1 MFQWPWKSAKKIERK
16 SGITSIPVNPNSFL
30 GFALT
35 GGGSVTAQQAAVWY
49 RTNSAVA
56 TAVDII
62 AESFEQ
68 ILPVLEITDK
78 SGNKTFEDDSEVIQ
92 LLKKPN
98 GFQTW
103 QEFAG
108 GLSRH
113 YLLNHDSHMAGLG
126 NVRREPIEVYAI
138 KPQNVSVTEDFVDSF
153 PASYIVP
160 QGAGRGTY
168 SRQTAK
174 NREMR
179 FYDGSL
185 KELYHIMGFSSRS
198 NNIQGD
204 SPLEAAALET
214 KQQIEGRIH
223 NLQMLKR
230 GGRLSL
236 IVSFKDEEEP
246 VPGDDDEHKDRAQKI
261 NEQLGGADNAG
272 KIAVVSAGDMDITEV
287 GKSNKDM
294 DYAKLDETA
303 SQAIYNR
310 YRIPLPIISLKAST
324 FNNMQTAVE
333 FLYDFAVLP
342 HADILLA
349 GASKFLLPRFGIDPS
364 TTRITYDPESITA
377 LMGRRLDQ
385 LEKRRKMNI
394 ETINELRDSLPNKGD
409 IEGGDTLYQ
418 PANLIPLG
426 SEVFE
431 DMEPDEEVQKLLE
444 RDGLN

>member
-1 MFQWPWKSAKKIERK
+1 MKWPPWKSSKRTEKK
-16 SGITSIPVNPNSFL
+16 SAITSIPISPGSFL
-30 GFALT
+30 GYALT
-35 GGGSVTAQQAAVWY
+35 GGGSVNAQQAATWY

-68 ILPVLEITDK
+68 ISPVLEITDRN
-78 SGNKTFEDDSEVIQ
+78 GNKTFEDDGEVIQ

-108 GLSRH
+108 GISRH
-113 YLLNHDSHMAGLG
+113 YLLNHDSHIAGLG
-126 NVRREPIEVYAI
+126 NINREPIEIYAV
-138 KPQNVSVTEDFVDSF
+138 KPQNVSVTEDFTDSF

-168 SRQTAK
+168 NRETAK

-179 FYDGSL
+179 FYDGPL

-236 IVSFKDEEEP
+236 IVSLKDEEEP
-246 VPGDDDEHKDRAQKI
+246 TPGDDDEHKERAQRI
-261 NEQLGGADNAG
+261 NEQLSGADNAG

-324 FNNMQTAVE
+324 FNNMQTAIE

-342 HADILLA
+342 HADIIFA
-349 GASKFLLPRFGIDPS
+349 GASKFLLPRYGID
-364 TTRITYDPESITA
+364 TETARITYNPDSITA
-377 LMGRRLDQ
+377 LMSRRLDQ

-394 ETINELRDSLPNKGD
+394 ETINELRAGLPNKGD
-409 IEGGDTLYQ
+409 IEGGDNLYQ
-418 PANLIPLG
+418 PVNLVPLG

-431 DMEPDEEVQKLLE
+431 DVEPDEEAQKLLE
-444 RDGLN
+444 RDGLI